1 VPIIAITGKKGGTGK
16 TTLTGNLAAE
26 LAAMGRSVLAL
37 DCDPQLT
44 LTNWAALGNG
54 VLSRVV
60 RAARVGTPESLMAR
74 VDLAKDAAQV
84 VLIDTAPGEGD
95 AALTSAL
102 LADLVLLPVGPS
114 PFDIMAA
121 RDALETAREARRE
134 RGGRKPII
142 RFVPWRV
149 QTATNIG
156 RELPDALAEMG
167 EKVLPA
173 ISHRVAIAESG
184 ITGRSVRESLPPSHP
199 AAAEFKALAI
209 AVEKLL

>member
-1 VPIIAITGKKGGTGK
+1 VSIIAITGKKGGTGK

-26 LAAMGRSVLAL
+26 LAARGRSVLAL

-44 LTNWAALGNG
+44 LTNWAALGEG
-54 VLSRVV
+54 ILSRVV
-60 RAARVGTPESLMAR
+60 RAARVETPEQLMAR
-74 VDLAKDAAQV
+74 VELAKDAAQV

-95 AALTSAL
+95 TALTAAV

-121 RDALETAREARRE
+121 REALETAKEARRE

-142 RFVPWRV
+142 RFVPCKV

-156 RELPDALAEMG
+156 RELPDALADLG

-173 ISHRVAIAESG
+173 IGHRVAVAESG
-184 ITGRSVRESLPPSHP
+184 ITGLSVREFLPPSHP

-209 AVEKLL
+209 AVEELF